1 MFDVVAVK
9 FRYAAHDLWFDPA
22 NTGVTYG
29 DHAICKTA
37 RGTEIGL
44 VTSDPRSVSQEEL
57 EAITGGTQLQPVLRV
72 ATESDLERAHELAER
87 ADAAMPVFRRCAKEE
102 GLAMKPIG
110 VEYLFDE
117 GRVVCYFS
125 ADERVDFRNL
135 VRDLAHELHCRI
147 DMRQLGV
154 REQAA
159 IVGGYAHCGQE
170 LCCTRFGDAFEPVSI
185 RMAKEQDLP
194 LNSTKISGA
203 CGRLMC
209 CLRYEFEAY
218 RNFKSRAPK
227 RNALIETPLGQAKVV
242 EYDTPKEQVTLRLEN
257 GKSLKV
263 ALADMSTSDAACKK
277 SEELGCTC
285 RPDTVERS
293 VLERLESPE
302 VQMALAELDRKNGIK
317 SEPDAM
323 FYEELQ
329 RADVSA
335 VKGNLPTPEPKHKR
349 RRRRHRVKD
358 AAHTE
363 HEGAKNTEQRADKR
377 KQAEKSHTSRRQAAE
392 RSGKQAADHKQVN
405 HKQAEK
411 SHVRHKQASTSQT
424 KNNQTGSPS
433 QTRDRQTAATSQA
446 KSNQATASSQTK
458 RQRRRPGDKGGA
470 QALIAPTQRR
480 VRARRRRHKSDTQ

>member
-22 NTGVTYG
+22 NTGVEYG

-44 VTSDPRSVSQEEL
+44 VTSDPRTVSQEEL
-57 EAITGGTQLQPVLRV
+57 EAMTGGTQLQPVLRV

-87 ADAAMPVFRRCAKEE
+87 ADEALPVFRKYAKEE
-102 GLAMKPIG
+102 GLEMKPIG

-117 GRVVCYFS
+117 GRAVCYFS

-135 VRDLAHELHCRI
+135 VRELSRELHCRI

-170 LCCTRFGDAFEPVSI
+170 LCCTRFGNGFEPVSI

-242 EYDTPKEQVTLRLEN
+242 EYDTPKEQLTLRLEN
-257 GKSLKV
+257 GKSIKV
-263 ALADMSTSDAACKK
+263 ALADMSASDAAHKK
-277 SEELGCTC
+277 SEELGCNC

-302 VQMALAELDRKNGIK
+302 VQMALAELDRKNGIEV
-317 SEPDAM
+317 EPELV
-323 FYEELQ
+323 FHEEL
-329 RADVSA
+329 RLKDVPAAKDSSA
-335 VKGNLPTPEPKHKR
+335 TPELKHKR
-349 RRRRHRVKD
+349 RRRRHRAKD
-358 AAHTE
+358 ASNTRQ
-363 HEGAKNTEQRADKR
+363 EGLQSTEQRAAKH
-377 KQAEKSHTSRRQAAE
+377 KQAEKSHTNRKQVSDRKQLVE
-392 RSGKQAADHKQVN
+392 KSGKQS
-405 HKQAEK
+405 AEK
-411 SHVRHKQASTSQT
+411 SHAKRRQASAQT
-424 KNNQTGSPS
+424 KNKQTTSS
-433 QTRDRQTAATSQA
+433 SQA
-446 KSNQATASSQTK
+446 KNNQATTNSQTK
-458 RQRRRPGDKGGA
+458 RQRRRPGDKGGVRA
-470 QALIAPTQRR
+470 STAPTQRR
-480 VRARRRRHKSDTQ
+480 VRARRRHKSDTQ